1 MSRTERACRARALHV
16 EPDAARV
23 QQHRPDVPPAPGP
36 GSAGSTQWLATRGL
50 WVPSPRVVRCHC
62 QGRRLAERPAP
73 SVEAGGAGAGRS
85 VKSREA
91 NASEAGMIMEHRIE
105 SVMTTEVVTARPST
119 PFRELVDLLQ
129 RKRISALPV
138 VDQDDRLVGIVSEAD
153 LLVKQGYPHGG
164 DDVGLVH
171 ALRHRQRLGKA
182 AGICALD
189 VMTRQVVSVPVGTEV
204 AAAARLM
211 IRLGIKRLP
220 VVDGQGRLAGIV
232 TRGDLLKVFLRPDQ
246 AISWEAAHEIV
257 QGRIGIPRRA
267 VAVET
272 RDGMVSLTGQVERR
286 SQVTELVRQVQAVHG
301 VVSVDARLTW
311 NVDDVTPM
319 AAWPIA

>member
-1 MSRTERACRARALHV
+1 
-16 EPDAARV
+16 
-23 QQHRPDVPPAPGP
+23 
-36 GSAGSTQWLATRGL
+36 
-50 WVPSPRVVRCHC
+50 
-62 QGRRLAERPAP
+62 
-73 SVEAGGAGAGRS
+73 
-85 VKSREA
+85 
-91 NASEAGMIMEHRIE
+91 MIMEHRIE

-153 LLVKQGYPHGG
+153 LLIKQGYPHGG
-164 DDVGLVH
+164 DDAGMLD
-171 ALRHRQRLGKA
+171 ALRHRRQLDKA

-246 AISWEAAHEIV
+246 AISWEVAHEIV
-257 QGRIGIPRRA
+257 QGRTGIPTGA

-272 RDGMVSLTGQVERR
+272 RNGMVSLTGQVERR
-286 SQVTELVRQVQAVHG
+286 SQVNELVRQVQAVHG

>member
-1 MSRTERACRARALHV
+1 
-16 EPDAARV
+16 
-23 QQHRPDVPPAPGP
+23 
-36 GSAGSTQWLATRGL
+36 
-50 WVPSPRVVRCHC
+50 
-62 QGRRLAERPAP
+62 
-73 SVEAGGAGAGRS
+73 
-85 VKSREA
+85 
-91 NASEAGMIMEHRIE
+91 MIMERRIE
-105 SVMTTEVVTARPST
+105 SVMTTQVVTARPST

-164 DDVGLVH
+164 DDVGVVH

-189 VMTRQVVSVPVGTEV
+189 VMTRQVVSVPLGTEV

-220 VVDGQGRLAGIV
+220 VADALGRLVGIV

-246 AISWEAAHEIV
+246 AISWEVAHEIV
-257 QGRIGIPRRA
+257 QGRMGIPTGA

-286 SQVTELVRQVQAVHG
+286 SQVGELVRQVQAVHG

-311 NVDDVTPM
+311 NVDDVAPM

>member
-1 MSRTERACRARALHV
+1 
-16 EPDAARV
+16 
-23 QQHRPDVPPAPGP
+23 
-36 GSAGSTQWLATRGL
+36 
-50 WVPSPRVVRCHC
+50 
-62 QGRRLAERPAP
+62 
-73 SVEAGGAGAGRS
+73 
-85 VKSREA
+85 
-91 NASEAGMIMEHRIE
+91 MIMEHRIE

-164 DDVGLVH
+164 DDVGVVH

-246 AISWEAAHEIV
+246 AISWEVAHEIV
-257 QGRIGIPRRA
+257 QGRIGIPRGA
-267 VAVET
+267 VAVQT
-272 RDGMVSLTGQVERR
+272 RNGMVSLTGQVERR

-319 AAWPIA
+319 AAWLIA

>member
-1 MSRTERACRARALHV
+1 
-16 EPDAARV
+16 
-23 QQHRPDVPPAPGP
+23 
-36 GSAGSTQWLATRGL
+36 
-50 WVPSPRVVRCHC
+50 
-62 QGRRLAERPAP
+62 
-73 SVEAGGAGAGRS
+73 
-85 VKSREA
+85 
-91 NASEAGMIMEHRIE
+91 MIMEHRIE

-164 DDVGLVH
+164 DDVGVVH
-171 ALRHRQRLGKA
+171 ALRHRERLGKA

-246 AISWEAAHEIV
+246 AISWEVAHEIV
-257 QGRIGIPRRA
+257 QGRIGIPRGA

-272 RDGMVSLTGQVERR
+272 RNGMVSLTGQVERR

>member
-1 MSRTERACRARALHV
+1 
-16 EPDAARV
+16 
-23 QQHRPDVPPAPGP
+23 
-36 GSAGSTQWLATRGL
+36 
-50 WVPSPRVVRCHC
+50 
-62 QGRRLAERPAP
+62 
-73 SVEAGGAGAGRS
+73 
-85 VKSREA
+85 
-91 NASEAGMIMEHRIE
+91 MIMEHRIE
-105 SVMTTEVVTARPST
+105 SVMTTQVVTARPST
-119 PFRELVDLLQ
+119 PFRELVELLQ

-164 DDVGLVH
+164 DDVGVVH

-220 VVDGQGRLAGIV
+220 VADAQGRLAGMV

-246 AISWEAAHEIV
+246 AISWEVAHEIV
-257 QGRIGIPRRA
+257 QGRMGIPTGA

-286 SQVTELVRQVQAVHG
+286 SQVGELVRQVQAVHG

-311 NVDDVTPM
+311 NVDDVAPM

>member
-1 MSRTERACRARALHV
+1 
-16 EPDAARV
+16 
-23 QQHRPDVPPAPGP
+23 
-36 GSAGSTQWLATRGL
+36 
-50 WVPSPRVVRCHC
+50 
-62 QGRRLAERPAP
+62 
-73 SVEAGGAGAGRS
+73 
-85 VKSREA
+85 
-91 NASEAGMIMEHRIE
+91 MIMERRIE
-105 SVMTTEVVTARPST
+105 SVMTTQVVTARPST

-164 DDVGLVH
+164 DDVGVVH

-220 VVDGQGRLAGIV
+220 VADAQGRLAGIV

-246 AISWEAAHEIV
+246 AISWEVAHEIV
-257 QGRIGIPRRA
+257 QGRMGIPTGA

-286 SQVTELVRQVQAVHG
+286 SQVGELVRQVQAVHG

-311 NVDDVTPM
+311 NVDDVAPM

>member
-1 MSRTERACRARALHV
+1 
-16 EPDAARV
+16 
-23 QQHRPDVPPAPGP
+23 
-36 GSAGSTQWLATRGL
+36 
-50 WVPSPRVVRCHC
+50 
-62 QGRRLAERPAP
+62 
-73 SVEAGGAGAGRS
+73 
-85 VKSREA
+85 
-91 NASEAGMIMEHRIE
+91 MIMEHRIE

-119 PFRELVDLLQ
+119 AFRELVDLLQ

-164 DDVGLVH
+164 DDVGVVH

-189 VMTRQVVSVPVGTEV
+189 VMTREVVSVPLGTAV
-204 AAAARLM
+204 TAAARLM

-246 AISWEAAHEIV
+246 AISWEVAHEIV
-257 QGRIGIPRRA
+257 QGRIGIPGGA

-272 RDGMVSLTGQVERR
+272 RNGMVSLTGQVERR

>member
-1 MSRTERACRARALHV
+1 
-16 EPDAARV
+16 
-23 QQHRPDVPPAPGP
+23 
-36 GSAGSTQWLATRGL
+36 
-50 WVPSPRVVRCHC
+50 
-62 QGRRLAERPAP
+62 
-73 SVEAGGAGAGRS
+73 
-85 VKSREA
+85 
-91 NASEAGMIMEHRIE
+91 MIVEHRIE
-105 SVMTTEVVTARPST
+105 SVMTTQVVTARPST

-164 DDVGLVH
+164 DDVGVVH

-220 VVDGQGRLAGIV
+220 VADAQGRLAGIV

-246 AISWEAAHEIV
+246 AISWEVAHEIV
-257 QGRIGIPRRA
+257 QGRMGIPTGA

-286 SQVTELVRQVQAVHG
+286 SQVGELVRQVQAVHG

-311 NVDDVTPM
+311 DVDDVAPM

>member
-1 MSRTERACRARALHV
+1 
-16 EPDAARV
+16 
-23 QQHRPDVPPAPGP
+23 
-36 GSAGSTQWLATRGL
+36 
-50 WVPSPRVVRCHC
+50 
-62 QGRRLAERPAP
+62 
-73 SVEAGGAGAGRS
+73 
-85 VKSREA
+85 
-91 NASEAGMIMEHRIE
+91 MIMEHRIE
-105 SVMTTEVVTARPST
+105 SVMTTQVVTARPST

-164 DDVGLVH
+164 DDVGVVH

-220 VVDGQGRLAGIV
+220 VADAQGRLAGIV

-246 AISWEAAHEIV
+246 AISWEVAHEIV
-257 QGRIGIPRRA
+257 QGRMGIPTGA

-286 SQVTELVRQVQAVHG
+286 SQVGELVRQVQAVHG

-311 NVDDVTPM
+311 NVDDVAPM

>member
-1 MSRTERACRARALHV
+1 
-16 EPDAARV
+16 
-23 QQHRPDVPPAPGP
+23 
-36 GSAGSTQWLATRGL
+36 
-50 WVPSPRVVRCHC
+50 
-62 QGRRLAERPAP
+62 
-73 SVEAGGAGAGRS
+73 
-85 VKSREA
+85 
-91 NASEAGMIMEHRIE
+91 MIMEHRIE

-164 DDVGLVH
+164 DDVGVVH

-246 AISWEAAHEIV
+246 AISWEVAYEIV
-257 QGRIGIPRRA
+257 QGRIGIPRGA

-272 RDGMVSLTGQVERR
+272 RNGMVSLTGQVERR

-319 AAWPIA
+319 AAWLIA

>member
-1 MSRTERACRARALHV
+1 
-16 EPDAARV
+16 
-23 QQHRPDVPPAPGP
+23 
-36 GSAGSTQWLATRGL
+36 
-50 WVPSPRVVRCHC
+50 
-62 QGRRLAERPAP
+62 
-73 SVEAGGAGAGRS
+73 
-85 VKSREA
+85 
-91 NASEAGMIMEHRIE
+91 MIMEHRIE

-164 DDVGLVH
+164 DDVGVVH

-246 AISWEAAHEIV
+246 AISWEVAHEIV
-257 QGRIGIPRRA
+257 QGRIGIPRGA

-272 RDGMVSLTGQVERR
+272 RNGMVSLTGQVERR

-319 AAWPIA
+319 AAWLIA

>member
-1 MSRTERACRARALHV
+1 
-16 EPDAARV
+16 
-23 QQHRPDVPPAPGP
+23 
-36 GSAGSTQWLATRGL
+36 
-50 WVPSPRVVRCHC
+50 
-62 QGRRLAERPAP
+62 
-73 SVEAGGAGAGRS
+73 
-85 VKSREA
+85 
-91 NASEAGMIMEHRIE
+91 MIMEHRIE

-246 AISWEAAHEIV
+246 AISWEVAHEIV
-257 QGRIGIPRRA
+257 QGRIGIPRGA

-272 RDGMVSLTGQVERR
+272 RNGMVSLTGQVERR

-319 AAWPIA
+319 AAWLIA

>member
-1 MSRTERACRARALHV
+1 
-16 EPDAARV
+16 
-23 QQHRPDVPPAPGP
+23 
-36 GSAGSTQWLATRGL
+36 
-50 WVPSPRVVRCHC
+50 
-62 QGRRLAERPAP
+62 
-73 SVEAGGAGAGRS
+73 
-85 VKSREA
+85 
-91 NASEAGMIMEHRIE
+91 MEHRIE

-164 DDVGLVH
+164 DDVGVVH
-171 ALRHRQRLGKA
+171 GLRHRQRLGKA

-246 AISWEAAHEIV
+246 AISWEVAHEIV
-257 QGRIGIPRRA
+257 QGRAGIPRGA

-272 RDGMVSLTGQVERR
+272 RNGMVSLTGQVERR

>member
-1 MSRTERACRARALHV
+1 V
-16 EPDAARV
+16 
-23 QQHRPDVPPAPGP
+23 
-36 GSAGSTQWLATRGL
+36 
-50 WVPSPRVVRCHC
+50 
-62 QGRRLAERPAP
+62 
-73 SVEAGGAGAGRS
+73 
-85 VKSREA
+85 
-91 NASEAGMIMEHRIE
+91 EHRIE

-138 VDQDDRLVGIVSEAD
+138 VDQDGRLVGIVSEAD
-153 LLVKQGYPHGG
+153 LLVKEGYPHGG
-164 DDVGLVH
+164 DDAGVIEG
-171 ALRHRQRLGKA
+171 LRHRHRLGKA

-189 VMTRQVVSVPVGTEV
+189 VMTCQVVSVPLGTEV

-220 VVDGQGRLAGIV
+220 VVDDQGVLAGIV

-246 AISWEAAHEIV
+246 AISWEVAHEIV
-257 QGRIGIPRRA
+257 QDRMGIPRGGVTVQARHG
-267 VAVET
+267 T
-272 RDGMVSLTGQVERR
+272 VSLTGQVEYR
-286 SQVTELVRQVQAVHG
+286 SQVAELVRQVQAVHG

-311 NVDDVTPM
+311 NVDDVTPV